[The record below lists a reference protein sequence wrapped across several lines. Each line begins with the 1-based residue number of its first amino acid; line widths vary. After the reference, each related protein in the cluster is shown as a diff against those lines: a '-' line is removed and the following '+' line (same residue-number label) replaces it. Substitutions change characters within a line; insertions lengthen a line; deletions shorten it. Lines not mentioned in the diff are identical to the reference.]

1 MNLIDDLPGL
11 IVFERTASLGS
22 FTAAAHELGV
32 SLSVVS
38 KRLAN
43 FEQRLGA
50 HLLNRSTRRLSLTD
64 EGRQLLTHAV
74 RIIAELK
81 LAQETLR
88 RQSEDVAG
96 VLKITAP
103 NGFGRR
109 RLVPL
114 LASFRALHPQL
125 QIQLQLSDNVLD
137 LISNG
142 FDLALRYGE
151 LPDSSL
157 IARTLAPN
165 RRVLCASPAY
175 LRRYG
180 QPRSLAELPNHDCI
194 HIGAAALAEWRFDD
208 EQAVRFTARTV
219 CNDGEAAHAMALA
232 GMGIV
237 LKSFLDVA
245 DDLTDGALIQ
255 VLPQHAESAAPLN
268 AVYPRG
274 HQVTPR
280 LRAFID
286 YIAGQLA
293 SEKRRQRPDYA
304 R

>member
-11 IVFERTASLGS
+11 IAFERTAALGS
-22 FTAAAHELGV
+22 FTAAARELGI

-43 FEQRLGA
+43 FEQRLSI

-64 EGRQLLTHAV
+64 EGRQLFAHATRV
-74 RIIAELK
+74 IAELK
-81 LAQETLR
+81 LAQETLI
-88 RQSEDVAG
+88 RQSEGVSG

-103 NGFGRR
+103 NGLGRR
-109 RLVPL
+109 RIVPL
-114 LASFRALHPQL
+114 LAGFSSLHPQL
-125 QIQLQLSDNVLD
+125 QIQLQLSDDVLD
-137 LISNG
+137 LISHG

-157 IARTLAPN
+157 IARVLAPN
-165 RRVLCASPAY
+165 RRVLCASPGY
-175 LRRYG
+175 LRRRG
-180 QPRSLAELPNHDCI
+180 QPQKLADLARHDCI
-194 HIGAAALAEWRFDD
+194 HIGSTAGTEWHFDD
-208 EQAVRFTARTV
+208 GQSVHITARAI
-219 CNDGEAAHAMALA
+219 CNDGEAAHAMSLA

-245 DDLTDGALIQ
+245 ADLASGNLIQ
-255 VLPQHAESAAPLN
+255 LLPQHAVSAAPLN

-286 YIAGQLA
+286 YIAEQLA
-293 SEKRRQRPDYA
+293 PRTLLSGNAPDF
-304 R
+304 

>member
-1 MNLIDDLPGL
+1 MNLIGDLPGL
-11 IVFERTASLGS
+11 IAFERIASLGS
-22 FTAAAHELGV
+22 FTAASLELGI

-43 FEQRLGA
+43 FEQRLGV
-50 HLLNRSTRRLSLTD
+50 HLLNRSTRKLSLTD
-64 EGRQLLTHAV
+64 EGRQLFTHAV

-81 LAQETLR
+81 QAQETLI
-88 RQSEDVAG
+88 RQSEDVSG

-114 LASFRALHPQL
+114 LAGFSELHPQIH
-125 QIQLQLSDNVLD
+125 IQLQLSDDVID
-137 LISNG
+137 LISQG

-157 IARTLAPN
+157 IARFLAPN
-165 RRVLCASPAY
+165 RRVLCASPVY
-175 LRRYG
+175 LRRRG
-180 QPRSLAELPNHDCI
+180 HPQNLADLAHHDCI
-194 HIGAAALAEWRFDD
+194 QIGGAAAAEWRFDD
-208 EQAVRFTARTV
+208 GQPVRITARTV
-219 CNDGEAAHAMALA
+219 CNDGEAAHAMSLA

-245 DDLTDGALIQ
+245 DDLASGALVQ
-255 VLPQHAESAAPLN
+255 VLPQHAVSAAPLN
-268 AVYPRG
+268 AVYPHG

-286 YIAGQLA
+286 YMAARLA
-293 SEKRRQRPDYA
+293 R
-304 R
+304 